1 MVKGEEVC
9 VCVCLCVRACVC
21 VCIQVQVCVM
31 VCVQCKICHPVCV
44 CVCVQML
51 SEELAS
57 RCEHKDKVVSEAT
70 SILHQ
75 VSLSRH
81 ELS

>member
-1 MVKGEEVC
+1 
-9 VCVCLCVRACVC
+9 
-21 VCIQVQVCVM
+21 M

-44 CVCVQML
+44 CVQVL

-57 RCEHKDKVVSEAT
+57 RCDHKDKVVSEAT

-81 ELS
+81 GLS